1 MLNLFKSKTFES
13 ITADLAGKVEDL
25 KLLAANKRTEA
36 TEHGEAAAQSLS
48 KSNEA
53 TRDAER
59 SERVA
64 AKISNLLDGE

>member
-1 MLNLFKSKTFES
+1 MIFRAKTFES

-36 TEHGEAAAQSLS
+36 TEHSEAAATSLS
-48 KSNEA
+48 KSNAA

-64 AKISNLLDGE
+64 AKIDSLLNGE